1 MPVLKKEIE
10 LNNGKKVW
18 VRQASGMEKIKIE
31 NIQAKI
37 FRKTRHFGKDPSKW
51 TPEQNEEFAD
61 MLDEAGGG
69 MLDQIEAWIPKC
81 VIEPVNF
88 DYNTLTSEEVRMLLA
103 FVRGDTLEG
112 GIPLE

>member
-10 LNNGKKVW
+10 LSDGIKVW

-37 FRKTRHFGKDPSKW
+37 FRKTRHFGKDPAEW
-51 TPEQNEEFAD
+51 TPEQNEEFAE

-69 MLDQIEAWIPKC
+69 MLDQIEAWIPIC
-81 VIEPVNF
+81 IIEPTDF
-88 DYNTLTSEEVRMLLA
+88 DYNILTSDEVRTILS

-112 GIPLE
+112 GVPLD

>member
-10 LNNGKKVW
+10 LKDGTKVW

-37 FRKTRHFGKDPSKW
+37 FRKTRHFGKDPTEW

-69 MLDQIEAWIPKC
+69 MLDQIEAWIPNC
-81 VIEPVNF
+81 IIEPVDF
-88 DYNTLTSEEVRMLLA
+88 DYNILTSEEVRLLLS

-112 GIPLE
+112 GIPLA

>member
-10 LNNGKKVW
+10 LGDGLKVW

-37 FRKTRHFGKDPSKW
+37 FRKTRHFGKDPAEW
-51 TPEQNEEFAD
+51 TPEQNEEFAE

-69 MLDQIEAWIPKC
+69 MLDQIEAWIPIC
-81 VIEPVNF
+81 IIQPADF
-88 DYNTLTSEEVRMLLA
+88 DYNILTSDEVRTILS

-112 GIPLE
+112 GVPLD